1 MFGEI
6 VRKELVRQKMDAKE
20 LSAKT
25 GIPYSTLLA
34 YLDKRQSLPNIVM
47 GCEIARVLG
56 VSAEYLVTGR
66 DFPNSK
72 TLENNLLALN
82 DAITELSDC
91 LRSLLRYYQ
100 KR

>member
-56 VSAEYLVTGR
+56 VSAEYLVTGQ
-66 DFPNSK
+66 DIPCSK

-82 DAITELSDC
+82 DAITELSEC

-100 KR
+100 NR